1 MKKILALLL
10 ALVLC
15 CGVACAQAAALTPD
29 DLVGNWYTVYEDVI
43 PIYLLLNEDQT
54 FEAVIPA
61 DLPIEEKAFN
71 GDWDFDGAVLTL
83 HCEGKDIPLTLDGTA
98 FVGEL
103 FGLTVELHSE
113 YMEDILEVLVAMDDS
128 PDELELN

>member
-1 MKKILALLL
+1 MKKFLALLL

-15 CGVACAQAAALTPD
+15 CGVACAQAATLTKD

-43 PIYLLLNEDQT
+43 PIYLVLNENQT
-54 FEAVIPA
+54 FDAFIPA
-61 DLPIEEKAFN
+61 DLPIEEKAFD
-71 GDWDFDGAVLTL
+71 GTWDFDGAALTL
-83 HCEGKDIPLTLDGTA
+83 HCADKDIPLTLDGIA

-128 PDELELN
+128 PDGLELN